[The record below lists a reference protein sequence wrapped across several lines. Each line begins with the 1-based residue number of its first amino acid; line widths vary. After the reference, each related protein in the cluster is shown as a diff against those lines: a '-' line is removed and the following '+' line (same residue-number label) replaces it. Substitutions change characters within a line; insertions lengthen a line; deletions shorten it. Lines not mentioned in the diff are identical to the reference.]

1 MEWKS
6 VSRAAAI
13 EWIYS
18 VYRDIWDVRGK
29 IDKSNNL
36 RCIFFVEFNIKPLIK
51 MDDRN
56 SKQRDIST
64 TA

>member
-18 VYRDIWDVRGK
+18 IYRDIWDVRGK

-36 RCIFFVEFNIKPLIK
+36 RCLFFVEFNIKRLIK
-51 MDDRN
+51 
-56 SKQRDIST
+56 